1 MKEDLHHLTLTDH
14 QLELLAIAYQTA
26 IHRTIDDHM
35 ISKMGDLAFITSLAA
50 NQDTFDQDWDDLKA
64 KIIAPVHNRIK
75 AMPMGEKYI

>member
-26 IHRTIDDHM
+26 IHRAIDDHM

>member
-35 ISKMGDLAFITSLAA
+35 MAKMGDLAFITSLAA

>member
-26 IHRTIDDHM
+26 IHRAIDDHM
-35 ISKMGDLAFITSLAA
+35 TAKMGDLAFITSLAA

>member
-26 IHRTIDDHM
+26 IHRANDDHM
-35 ISKMGDLAFITSLAA
+35 MAKMGDLAFITSLAA

-64 KIIAPVHNRIK
+64 KIIAPAHNRIK
-75 AMPMGEKYI
+75 AMSMGEKYN